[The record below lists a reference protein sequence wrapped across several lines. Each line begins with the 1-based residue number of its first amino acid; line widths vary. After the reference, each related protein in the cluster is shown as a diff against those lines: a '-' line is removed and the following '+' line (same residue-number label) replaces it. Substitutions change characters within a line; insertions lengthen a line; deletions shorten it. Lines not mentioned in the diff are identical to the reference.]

1 MMRKSTKQS
10 LLLAGT
16 SLLAF
21 SVAAG
26 TPQDQTTPVQG
37 LHHHN
42 PSLIAF
48 TNATLITEPGTQIEN
63 ATLVIENGV
72 IRSIERNNRAP
83 SGARVIDASGYT
95 IYPGFID
102 PYSNYGV
109 EQPGRATNRG
119 RSSAPVYS
127 NQREGGNASNAAIH
141 AEKNW
146 VDTFKPDASQ
156 ARNYLQ
162 QGFTTVQ
169 SARLD
174 GIFRG
179 RATTVSLADTLPNTA
194 VYQTRAQHFGSFDK
208 GSSPQQYP
216 QSLMGSIALI
226 RQTLA
231 DASWYQ
237 DAAGKQASNGQVE
250 FNAALAALQNLQR
263 SGMVFHTT
271 NEQNLLRAHQVFSQ
285 FEIPVTYVGSGFE
298 YARLDDVKATGAA
311 LILPMSF
318 PAAPELS
325 EQFAELDVSLAN
337 LRHWERA
344 PGNPAALAN
353 ANVRF
358 AFTMNGVEK
367 PQDFWPNVRKAVEHG
382 LSTDRALA
390 ALTTHA
396 AEIAGVA
403 EQSGKLATGFRAD
416 FVISR
421 GDLFADGEI
430 VSVWTQGHEN
440 SFKPMHPVDFN
451 GSWTLTGFAPAQDDA
466 AFAIKVTANNRLQ
479 VELSADDK
487 KARASNARQDD
498 EQLRFAVNLEEFG
511 HQGVYRFSLKHQSQ
525 GQLSGTV
532 QTAAGEIIA
541 ITALASDDND
551 TSSERSTSND
561 RQAVSY
567 ISDLTYPNV
576 AFGRDALPE
585 QKNLHIRNA
594 TVWTAD
600 DQGVLE
606 NTDIIVRNGLIHRI
620 GENLSTP
627 RGYEVID
634 ASGMHIT
641 PGIIDEHSHIAISQG
656 VNEGTEAITAEVRI
670 GDVVNPD
677 DIHIYR
683 SLAGGTTIAHLLH
696 GSANPIGGQ
705 GQAIKLRWGAN
716 AEGLKFKETPPTI
729 KMALGENVKQS
740 NWGELYTVRY
750 PQTRMG
756 VAKLIQDAFQ
766 QAREYEAEHQAYERM
781 SRAEKRRMAA
791 PRRDYRME
799 TLLQILKSERHTHV
813 HSYVASEVL
822 ALMDVVEQ
830 QGFRIHTFT
839 HILEGY
845 KVAKEI
851 AEHGARASSFA
862 DWWAFKIE
870 AFDAIPQNAC
880 LMMEQGVHTSINSD
894 SNDLQRRLNTEAAKS
909 VRYCGM
915 SENDALKMI
924 TLHPAEQLEIA
935 DYVGSIT
942 VGKHA
947 DLVFWNHHPL
957 SAYAQVQQT
966 WIEGR
971 KYFDRQDDL
980 VMRERVA
987 AERTALIQKVLGA
1000 GEEAQQGHRNGFREE
1015 QPTWHCEDQFDVWN
1029 HWYSE
1034 EHAHGHS
1041 HSHSHHGFG
1050 GAH

>member
-1 MMRKSTKQS
+1 MRKTTMQS
-10 LLLAGT
+10 LLLAGS
-16 SLLAF
+16 SLFAF
-21 SVAAG
+21 TVAAG
-26 TPQDQTTPVQG
+26 AGQDQTTPVQG

-42 PSLIAF
+42 PSLVAF
-48 TNATLITEPGTQIEN
+48 TNATLVTEPGTQVEN
-63 ATLVIENGV
+63 ATLVIENGK

-83 SGARVIDASGYT
+83 AGARVVDATGYT

-102 PYSNYGV
+102 PFSNYGV
-109 EQPGRATNRG
+109 EQPARANNRG
-119 RSSAPVYS
+119 RSAPPVYS
-127 NQREGGNASNAAIH
+127 NQREGGNAANAAIH
-141 AEKNW
+141 AQRNW
-146 VDTFKPDASQ
+146 YETFKPDANQ
-156 ARNYLQ
+156 AKSYLQ

-194 VYQTRAQHFGSFDK
+194 VYQAQTRHFGSFDK

-216 QSLMGSIALI
+216 SSLMGSIALI

-231 DASWYQ
+231 DVAWYQ
-237 DAAGKQASNGQVE
+237 EAAGKVASNGQVE
-250 FNAALAALQNLQR
+250 FNAALAALQNLQNT
-263 SGMVFHTT
+263 GMIFHAS
-271 NEQNLLRAHQVFSQ
+271 NEQNLLRAQQVFQEFS
-285 FEIPVTYVGSGFE
+285 IPVTFVGSGYE
-298 YARLDDVKATGAA
+298 YARLDDVKATGAK
-311 LILPMSF
+311 LILPMTF
-318 PAAPELS
+318 PAAPALD
-325 EQFAELDVSLAN
+325 EQFAELDVSLAH

-344 PGNPAALAN
+344 PSNPAVLAQ
-353 ANVRF
+353 ANIDF
-358 AFTMNGVEK
+358 AFTLNGVDK
-367 PQDFWPNVRKAVEHG
+367 PQEFWSNVRTAVAHG
-382 LSTDRALA
+382 LSKDRALA
-390 ALTTHA
+390 ALTTTA

-403 EQSGKLATGFRAD
+403 DQSGKIASGYRAD
-416 FVISR
+416 LVISR
-421 GDLFADGEI
+421 GDLFSDGEI
-430 VSVWTQGHEN
+430 VSVWTQGQEH
-440 SFKPMHPVDFN
+440 SFKPMHPVDFK
-451 GSWTLTGFAPAQDDA
+451 GTWTLTGFAPNADEQA
-466 AFAIKVTANNRLQ
+466 LTVKVNGNNNRLQ
-479 VELSADDK
+479 VELSQGEQSV
-487 KARASNARQDD
+487 RASRVAQDD
-498 EQLRFAVNLEEFG
+498 DQLRFSVNLESFG
-511 HQGVYRFSLKHQSQ
+511 GQGVYRFALRHLALGRFGGS
-525 GQLSGTV
+525 V
-532 QTAAGEIIA
+532 QTADNQVSTVHAER
-541 ITALASDDND
+541 TEEASTGARDNGKAD
-551 TSSERSTSND
+551 STIEY
-561 RQAVSY
+561 VSR
-567 ISDLTYPNV
+567 LTFPNI
-576 AFGRDALPE
+576 AFGQSELP
-585 QKNLHIRNA
+585 QQQNLHIRNA

-620 GENLSTP
+620 GQNLSTP
-627 RGYEVID
+627 RGYDVID
-634 ASGMHIT
+634 ATGLHIT
-641 PGIIDEHSHIAISQG
+641 PGIIDEHSHIAIAQG
-656 VNEGTEAITAEVRI
+656 VNEGTEAITSEVRI

-740 NWGELYTVRY
+740 NWGEHYTVRY

-756 VAKLIQDAFQ
+756 VAKIIQDGFQ
-766 QAREYEAEHQAYERM
+766 QAREYAEQHRAYERL
-781 SRAEKRRMAA
+781 SRAEKRRTAP

-799 TLLQILKSERHTHV
+799 TLLQILESERHTHV

-924 TLHPAEQLEIA
+924 TLYPAEQLEIA

-971 KYFDRQDDL
+971 KYFDR
-980 VMRERVA
+980 ERDQQLRAELA

-1000 GEEAQQGHRNGFREE
+1000 GEEAQRGHRNGYREQ
-1015 QPTWHCEDQFDVWN
+1015 QPSWHCEDHYDVWN
-1029 HWYSE
+1029 DWYHE

-1041 HSHSHHGFG
+1041 HGHQHGFG